1 MVPVRHST
9 PQPYYQAKVTCCR
22 TISGLAQPLV
32 GAAVGPAHK
41 QSTISERLVVSAF
54 NQCSG
59 GHREDSEVRGGSQ
72 PSPLPAYPVLGQ
84 RVNWEAQGTGSGLCP
99 AGLQSPHQGHTL
111 AGPRP
116 WGSSETLTHPCL
128 YHLIAAAVGIGPSL
142 QDLFWVWVLL
152 GSWAPR
158 SLSDDSWP
166 GSGDLVLKEPP
177 TEVCLLLART
187 RTLEGESWALGLCPF
202 MSEQRI
208 TFVWWRFTGTSLP
221 DHDLITRTK
230 VLTPRSL
237 Q

>member
-99 AGLQSPHQGHTL
+99 AGLQSPHQGHPL

-142 QDLFWVWVLL
+142 QDLSGF
-152 GSWAPR
+152 GSCLRPEHLAPSVMTAGQGLETWSWRNHQLR
-158 SLSDDSWP
+158 SASS
-166 GSGDLVLKEPP
+166 
-177 TEVCLLLART
+177 
-187 RTLEGESWALGLCPF
+187 
-202 MSEQRI
+202 
-208 TFVWWRFTGTSLP
+208 
-221 DHDLITRTK
+221 
-230 VLTPRSL
+230 
-237 Q
+237 